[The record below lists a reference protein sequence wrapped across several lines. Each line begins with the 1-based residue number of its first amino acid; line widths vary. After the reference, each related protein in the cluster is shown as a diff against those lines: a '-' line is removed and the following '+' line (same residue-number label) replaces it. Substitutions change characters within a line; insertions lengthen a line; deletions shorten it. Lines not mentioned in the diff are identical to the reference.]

1 MGERSI
7 TSYPLGVTGNEN
19 TIEGIASDNYHFG
32 DDVNGVKIAVI
43 GGLSGTRDCQEVYQE
58 GLTVLFTL
66 PDDISFIAS
75 DLTSSS
81 SPVRDQTFPPES
93 GFFFD

>member
-1 MGERSI
+1 MIMGERSI

-43 GGLSGTRDCQEVYQE
+43 GGLSGTQHCQ
-58 GLTVLFTL
+58 
-66 PDDISFIAS
+66 
-75 DLTSSS
+75 
-81 SPVRDQTFPPES
+81 
-93 GFFFD
+93 